1 MQRTW
6 NWKFATRVAAAL
18 IPGLFFVIMPIE
30 LWGALTAPQEYRFG
44 GEGPAAGMWAY
55 KSQANY
61 VTSCT
66 ASWLTS
72 GMALWGLLTRR
83 TSLLARCLWCVSFLI
98 VWALNVFD
106 GSRLE

>member
-1 MQRTW
+1 MPKTW
-6 NWKFATRVAAAL
+6 NWKFVIRIAAAL
-18 IPGLFFVIMPIE
+18 IAGLFFVIMPIE
-30 LWGALTAPQEYRFG
+30 IWGALTVPQQYRFG

-61 VTSCT
+61 VTSC
-66 ASWLTS
+66 AAFWLTS

-83 TSLLARCLWCVSFLI
+83 TSFLSRCLWSVPFLA

-106 GSRLE
+106 GNRLE